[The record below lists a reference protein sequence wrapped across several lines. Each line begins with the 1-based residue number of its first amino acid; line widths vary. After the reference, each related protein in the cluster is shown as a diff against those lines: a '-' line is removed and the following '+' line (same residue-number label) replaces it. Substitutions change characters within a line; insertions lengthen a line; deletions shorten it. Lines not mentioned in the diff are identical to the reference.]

1 MRVILDTNVWTY
13 IGERGER
20 EAFEALE
27 QDLDLTVV
35 VPPSLLLEALRTP
48 VPDIRALVVQ
58 AMTSRRGTRVHP
70 LPEARLE
77 ADEVVAECLHL
88 RPSWLRRFPLSAN
101 VTPLERFWTRAIW
114 QEAAADPTRV
124 AMALSSETEKIV
136 ANIHA
141 IQHENKTAFMEA
153 GFRLDDSE
161 PWVELDAA
169 EDAEQLG
176 WEGGRIEAWRYEACA
191 IWWRALVVAPLLAQV
206 RAMDTSYADWAGAL
220 LNLAVVARDR
230 ASWNHL
236 WYHEVDPSK
245 MPRIWLRSVVPWAQ
259 LQTRLGS
266 GNARDA
272 QHAAYLYDAD
282 LLITADRRYGKV
294 LDVVRNWAPK
304 PFAEACVI
312 SATDSP
318 TESIATVLER
328 SEP

>member
-1 MRVILDTNVWTY
+1 VRAILDTNVWTY

-27 QDLDLTVV
+27 QDLDFTVV

-48 VPDIRALVVQ
+48 VPKIRALVVE

-77 ADEVVAECLHL
+77 ADEVVAESRRL

-101 VTPLERFWTRAIW
+101 VTPLERFWTRALW
-114 QEAAADPTRV
+114 QEAAEDPMRV
-124 AMALSSETEKIV
+124 AAALSSEVEGIVEKI
-136 ANIHA
+136 HA
-141 IQHENKTAFMEA
+141 VQRENKTMFMEA
-153 GFRLDDSE
+153 GFRLNDSE
-161 PWVELDAA
+161 PWVELDAL
-169 EDAEQLG
+169 EDTDKCG
-176 WEGGRIEAWRYEACA
+176 WEGTRIAAWRYEGCA
-191 IWWRALVVAPLLAQV
+191 TWWHALVVAPRIAQR

-220 LNLAVVARDR
+220 LNLAAVARDR

-236 WYHEVDPSK
+236 WYHEVDASE
-245 MPRIWLRSVVPWAQ
+245 MPRIWLRSVVPWVQ

-282 LLITADRRYGKV
+282 VLITADRRYGKV
-294 LDVVRNWAPK
+294 LDIVRNWAPT
-304 PFAEACVI
+304 PFAQACVI

-318 TESIATVLER
+318 TESIATLVR
-328 SEP
+328 QFRP